1 MDMIGW
7 DGQLHHRPVVFCCD
21 CADDLLQPIPYRPY
35 QHLAAPLGTTND
47 VVDYQMDIVP
57 LVLII
62 HSYSMP
68 QNNTVC
74 KDRGP
79 FISRLKPG
87 AFWPISVTLLIVH
100 GVSPAFPCPLASAS
114 QCAGQTRFASGS
126 APSQPSAVSKRPA
139 RTASSPARCSRRVAA
154 RAKSAAA
161 SACSTASSIRS
172 CSSNQALAR
181 RYSSAYRPGS
191 RWRSWALHASA
202 KRSW

>member
-1 MDMIGW
+1 MIGL

-35 QHLAAPLGTTND
+35 QHLAAPLGTPND

-62 HSYSMP
+62 HSYSIP

-87 AFWPISVTLLIVH
+87 AFWPISVRFQFDSQRDLVGLGRALTLFRRVVDTAVIDSDGGLEVTFVDHTVLRVPSNPDFEYWNLDGPHGVLIVA
-100 GVSPAFPCPLASAS
+100 GPGDRVSVF
-114 QCAGQTRFASGS
+114 R
-126 APSQPSAVSKRPA
+126 
-139 RTASSPARCSRRVAA
+139 
-154 RAKSAAA
+154 
-161 SACSTASSIRS
+161 
-172 CSSNQALAR
+172 
-181 RYSSAYRPGS
+181 
-191 RWRSWALHASA
+191 
-202 KRSW
+202 